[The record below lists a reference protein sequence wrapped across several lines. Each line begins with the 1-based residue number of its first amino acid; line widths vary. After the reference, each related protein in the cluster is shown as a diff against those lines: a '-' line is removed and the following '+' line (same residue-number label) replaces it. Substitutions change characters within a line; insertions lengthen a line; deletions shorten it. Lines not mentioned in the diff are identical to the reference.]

1 MTICTN
7 VDAATMEA
15 HGHLVALMNWSDM
28 VKTHYI
34 YIYHVFE
41 CTVDMLWTWTSLC

>member
-15 HGHLVALMNWSDM
+15 HGHLAALMKWSDM
-28 VKTHYI
+28 VKTHY
-34 YIYHVFE
+34 YI
-41 CTVDMLWTWTSLC
+41 VDSDV